1 MALGIWAFEKVAGHQ
16 PGIKGASS
24 GACAARPESLPI
36 LFKCMYLT
44 SRLTSMRVN
53 RFLVFFFLV
62 FIGPKL
68 RAQDEPTPGTSIGIT
83 SGATSYQG
91 DLQPNSFSF
100 QQASFFAGA
109 YVRQPLLEKL
119 SIKAGINLGRLYAAD
134 KNNRDYLRSRNL
146 SFYTALTEG
155 FVALDYELLPLS
167 KRRFTPFGYGALVYF
182 HYNPYTYDAAGT
194 KTYLQPLGTEGQGL
208 SRYPE
213 RKPYKLSQVALAF
226 GGGLRFLISDA
237 VQVGLEIG
245 QRKTF
250 TDYLD
255 DVSRNY
261 ADQDALLAARGPK
274 AVELAYRGDE
284 LPGGSAYPR
293 EGTQRG
299 KATEMDWYYMAGLSI
314 EIKLRALATVGGGKY
329 FGRRDVYNMRCPKV
343 R

>member
-1 MALGIWAFEKVAGHQ
+1 
-16 PGIKGASS
+16 
-24 GACAARPESLPI
+24 
-36 LFKCMYLT
+36 MYLT
-44 SRLTSMRVN
+44 GLLICMRATRL
-53 RFLVFFFLV
+53 LLFFFL
-62 FIGPKL
+62 ISMSSNI
-68 RAQDEPTPGTSIGIT
+68 RAQDEPTPGTSIGII
-83 SGATSYQG
+83 GGPFSYQG

-100 QQASFFAGA
+100 HQASFFTGA
-109 YVRQPLLEKL
+109 YIRQPLLEKL
-119 SIKAGINLGRLYAAD
+119 SVKAGVTFGRLYAAD
-134 KNNRDYLRSRNL
+134 KNNRDYLKNRNL
-146 SFYTALTEG
+146 SFHTALTEG

-182 HYNPYTYDAAGT
+182 HFNPYAYDASGT